1 MLGEKKVATKA
12 GRQNRHRR
20 RLKTKIARFKNR
32 GWKTEG
38 LEKALRISTGEESQP
53 GFKTGQEAD
62 SRFKRN
68 K

>member
-1 MLGEKKVATKA
+1 MATKA
-12 GRQNRHRR
+12 GRQNRHRK
-20 RLKTKIARFKNR
+20 RLRIKINRFNNK

-38 LEKALRISTGEESQP
+38 LEKALRISTGEESNAQ
-53 GFKTGQEAD
+53 FKTGQEAD

>member
-1 MLGEKKVATKA
+1 MATKI

-20 RLKTKIARFKNR
+20 RLKIKINRFKKR

-38 LEKALRISTGEESQP
+38 LEKALRVSLGEESSGQ
-53 GFKTGQEAD
+53 FRTGQDAD
-62 SRFKRN
+62 SRFKKN